1 MIEPIAILLAL
12 GLGLLAGAWAGVGF
26 GLRLSERRRQV
37 LGAHAQLARLWPETL
52 PQRSAADILAGL
64 VRVALGGKVYEIP
77 VLPRAASR
85 RWLESLDARF
95 ATLANDLER
104 AGNDTPAIMV
114 RLVAE
119 ADGLYEMLLAYDRAG
134 ASVLPSRED
143 IDEAAT
149 DTEILRAVLEVW
161 RAVNPLAATV
171 AQMSDATPT
180 PSPEPPTTPRRR
192 TAGRRTSSK
201 PA

>member
-1 MIEPIAILLAL
+1 MIDPLPVFLAL
-12 GLGLLAGAWAGVGF
+12 GLGLLAGAWAGASY
-26 GLRLSERRRQV
+26 GLRLADRRRKA
-37 LGAHAQLARLWPETL
+37 LGAHAQLARLWPAEL
-52 PQRSAADILAGL
+52 PVRSATDVLAG
-64 VRVALGGKVYEIP
+64 VIRVALGGTIYELP
-77 VLPRAASR
+77 VLPRGASR

-95 ATLANDLER
+95 AMLANDLEQ

-134 ASVLPSRED
+134 ASKLPARED
-143 IDEAAT
+143 IDETAT

-161 RAVNPLAATV
+161 RAANPLAATV
-171 AQMSDATPT
+171 AQMSDETPT
-180 PSPEPPTTPRRR
+180 TSSAPPSTRRRR
-192 TAGRRTSSK
+192 TAGPRTASR